1 MRWRDQGYILSLRPQ
16 GESGMVVSLL
26 TDSYGRHLGF
36 HRGSPAKLPWRQPGT
51 RVVAAWNSRM
61 DSGLGYWALEPEE
74 TPALRYFGQA
84 PKLLA
89 LASAMALIDALL
101 PERMPVPEV
110 FAACAYFLAG
120 LDGNDWLE
128 RYGVF
133 GRSLVA
139 GSGGAPRPYFR
150 RGGGPAAPHHAGTDR
165 NRADLGAPAADGAR
179 AVAGGNPAALGKP
192 RAA

>member
-26 TDSYGRHLGF
+26 TDIYGRHLGF

-51 RVVAAWNSRM
+51 RVTAAWNSRM
-61 DSGLGYWALEPEE
+61 DSGLGYWALEPDE

-110 FAACAYFLAG
+110 FATCGHFLAG
-120 LDGNDWLE
+120 LGGNDWLE
-128 RYGVF
+128 RYGALEEALLQEAGAHPGVAF
-133 GRSLVA
+133 GE
-139 GSGGAPRPYFR
+139 GADRLHRITPALTETAQTLGRPL
-150 RGGGPAAPHHAGTDR
+150 PMA
-165 NRADLGAPAADGAR
+165 RALLLGAVSSR
-179 AVAGGNPAALGKP
+179 
-192 RAA
+192 